1 MGSTR
6 PATAV
11 ASTADWVNVCRGQD
25 IPRGAKQRYTFEGR
39 LLLISRTR
47 TGKVTVEDVAEDD
60 KYNYSGHTPGAS
72 RSGEPL
78 RSWPAREAEGYVK
91 IFVGRGRE
99 GGVQDGE
106 GHELSPREIEHFL
119 NVELSS
125 GVSRFNVPEEIQP
138 HLSASIHLHA
148 RAKKRADDTMM
159 VRVESTVSVR
169 SMRSVQSRV
178 RTFHV
183 ADRERL
189 GPRKCKAR
197 TRIHLRAAQRWNP
210 S

>member
-1 MGSTR
+1 MSSKR

-11 ASTADWVNVCRGQD
+11 ASTADWVSVCRGED
-25 IPRGAKQRYTFEGR
+25 ILRGARQRYTFEGR

-60 KYNYSGHTPGAS
+60 KYNYSGHIPGAS
-72 RSGEPL
+72 RSSDPL

-91 IFVGRGRE
+91 IFVGRGKE
-99 GGVQDGE
+99 GVVRDGD
-106 GHELSPREIEHFL
+106 GHDLSPRAIEHFL

-148 RAKKRADDTMM
+148 RSKTHYPNDTM
-159 VRVESTVSVR
+159 VWQKVLCAEN
-169 SMRSVQSRV
+169 
-178 RTFHV
+178 
-183 ADRERL
+183 
-189 GPRKCKAR
+189 G
-197 TRIHLRAAQRWNP
+197 
-210 S
+210 